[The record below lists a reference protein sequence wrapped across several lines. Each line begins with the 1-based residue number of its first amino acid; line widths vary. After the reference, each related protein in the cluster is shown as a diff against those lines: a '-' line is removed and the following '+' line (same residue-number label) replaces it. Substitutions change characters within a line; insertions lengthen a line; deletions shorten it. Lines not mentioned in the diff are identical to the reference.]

1 MKQEEFDEYGTYN
14 LWKEVSHLLM
24 RLEMSQKKRME
35 ERDKWWVLNYRNDL
49 MTYQDLTGEEHPFL
63 QHELKKTERVLEV

>member
-24 RLEMSQKKRME
+24 RLEMSQKKKME

-49 MTYQDLTGEEHPFL
+49 MTNQDLTGEEHPFL
-63 QHELKKTERVLEV
+63 QHELKKTERVIEC